1 MKYYDPRRESSY
13 LMYWNVNNLHGW
25 EKSQK
30 LFLNRFEWKKDF
42 LRFDEELIQDYA
54 EEMTRERYS
63 NSMFRIPKS
72 CNSYPMLYNYYSKK
86 SILVSVKVLYVICMT
101 RKTIIHI
108 RVLKQALDHGLI
120 LEKFHSVIEFNQEAW
135 LKPYIDMK
143 TELRTRSQK
152 WFWEELLNTN

>member
-1 MKYYDPRRESSY
+1 M
-13 LMYWNVNNLHGW
+13 HGW

-30 LFLNRFEWKKDF
+30 LFLNRLEWKKDF

-120 LEKFHSVIEFNQEAW
+120 LEKFHSVIEFNQE
-135 LKPYIDMK
+135 P
-143 TELRTRSQK
+143 
-152 WFWEELLNTN
+152 